1 MSENCSTKGPDS
13 AHLTFFDI
21 LSMISSLEQL
31 TPLLSGCAQ
40 VLSKDELKAKLDLG
54 RPLRVKLGVDP
65 TSPDI
70 HLGHTVGLTKLRQ
83 FQELGHE
90 AILIIGDFT
99 AMIGD
104 PSGRSV
110 TRPHLSHDQV
120 MENAKSYQTQAFK
133 ILDPERTTIR
143 FNGEWFEAMG
153 FEDVIRL
160 NSRVT
165 LQQMLQREDF
175 RDRIDRKLPVRAH
188 EIQYPIMQGWD
199 SVVIRADVELGGT
212 DQLFNTLV
220 GRDLQHEEHQPQQVA
235 MMLPIL
241 TGLDGVQKM
250 SKSLGNAVGV
260 AEAPGEM
267 FGKLMSIS
275 DEQMGDYY
283 RLLLQE
289 ELVASMHPMEAKK
302 ALAERLTTRFHSAAE
317 ARHAREEFE
326 LRFSKKNLIDADLP
340 TYVPPGDLSMNVIS
354 LSCAAF
360 KDVFGVT
367 KSNSEIRRLVE
378 GGSVSWRGEKVTDPK
393 TVITIE
399 EPGVL
404 KLDRRNA
411 VRIG

>member
-1 MSENCSTKGPDS
+1 MN
-13 AHLTFFDI
+13 
-21 LSMISSLEQL
+21 SSLEQL

-133 ILDPERTTIR
+133 ILDPARTTIR

-212 DQLFNTLV
+212 DQLFNILV